1 MMGQIKQDEN
11 MRQRARRE
19 RVIGTISS
27 GIGYKMTGE
36 REPPPS
42 YHRHPR
48 RFIKLTAH
56 TMPLPVRRAEER
68 NGETGNE
75 GRSLTDKAIGTQN
88 TATPHPPTRE
98 EQADEED
105 GGTGKQG
112 EDEPDGI
119 VEQIER
125 GGDARAR

>member
-1 MMGQIKQDEN
+1 MG
-11 MRQRARRE
+11 
-19 RVIGTISS
+19 G
-27 GIGYKMTGE
+27 
-36 REPPPS
+36 
-42 YHRHPR
+42 
-48 RFIKLTAH
+48 
-56 TMPLPVRRAEER
+56 
-68 NGETGNE
+68 TGND
-75 GRSLTDKAIGTQN
+75 GRPLTDKASGTQN
-88 TATPHPPTRE
+88 TATPHFPTSE